1 MSKIRKACR
10 DYFDLAYSAYNLL
23 KEYYTY
29 QEIQSMPMRNLF
41 GEIEKFKP
49 KFQEIARQQEMARLN
64 AELDGK
70 KRLKM
75 NQQKRVR
82 K

>member
-1 MSKIRKACR
+1 
-10 DYFDLAYSAYNLL
+10 
-23 KEYYTY
+23 
-29 QEIQSMPMRNLF
+29 MPMRNLF

>member
-1 MSKIRKACR
+1 
-10 DYFDLAYSAYNLL
+10 
-23 KEYYTY
+23 
-29 QEIQSMPMRNLF
+29 MPMRNLF

-49 KFQEIARQQEMARLN
+49 KFQEIARQQEQARIN